1 MTAAILRRIWNVKP
15 VRYIFLAV
23 LVCSGIYFWR
33 EIMEFWEVIGAGAVV
48 IGAFVLKRIFG
59 KSKQDDGLDKVI
71 DRGVEIDKELKR
83 KEAAASGQIAD
94 DDKAIAEAREKE
106 KSVGTGTMTDAL
118 GRIEKLRGKP

>member
-1 MTAAILRRIWNVKP
+1 MKP